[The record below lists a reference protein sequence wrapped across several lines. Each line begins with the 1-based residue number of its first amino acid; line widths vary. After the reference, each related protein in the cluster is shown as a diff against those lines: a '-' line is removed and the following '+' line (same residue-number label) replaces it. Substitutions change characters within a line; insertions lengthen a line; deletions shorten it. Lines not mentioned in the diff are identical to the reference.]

1 MTRVLLAALVL
12 LYLSAS
18 PAAALCLEEA
28 RPETWTR
35 FVDRHRVV
43 AVVEVVRVTPRE
55 RVSADLSSYG
65 KGSMRVRTLRV
76 LKGPYDRPFTYVR
89 YEYSLSD
96 DLTGWGVN
104 PSVGDRHLLLI
115 GPDGKP
121 SVYDFGRL
129 CVYGSPPE
137 LEALLHPWL
146 PQSGGMS

>member
-1 MTRVLLAALVL
+1 MRTLLLIL
-12 LYLSAS
+12 LFILGSAS
-18 PAAALCLEEA
+18 PAAALCMEEDFEPWA
-28 RPETWTR
+28 R
-35 FVDRHRVV
+35 FVARHEVV
-43 AVVEVVRVTPRE
+43 AAVEVVRVSPRE
-55 RVSADLSSYG
+55 RGGSDLSSHG
-65 KGSMRVRTLRV
+65 KGSMRVKTLRV
-76 LKGPYDRPFTYVR
+76 LKGPYERPFTYVR